1 MEMLGDF
8 FASVGQ
14 WLESI
19 MRILGDFFAS
29 VGQWAGTVLEVFGD
43 AGLDPLR
50 AGIVLLAGL
59 WAGTINTIVG
69 SGTLVTFPVLVT
81 LGYAPVVATISNA
94 MGLIAGAAA
103 GSWGYRRELKG
114 LGPTLARLLPASIA
128 GGITGAALL
137 LNLPEYVFE
146 FVAPFLIVIA
156 LGFVIFQPKLQRAV
170 RARAEKRAANGN
182 GRVKTGEHPLALTLL
197 VYFAGVYG
205 GYFVA
210 AQGILLVGILGVFL
224 AGTMQNA
231 NAMKNILV
239 LAVNTIAAISYMIFA
254 FDRINWPVVLLIA
267 ISSLIGGFFGA
278 KVGRRLSPILL
289 RSVIVTLGLVAL
301 GVMIA
306 NLVNG

>member
-1 MEMLGDF
+1 MEILGAL
-8 FASVGQ
+8 FAS
-14 WLESI
+14 
-19 MRILGDFFAS
+19 
-29 VGQWAGTVLEVFGD
+29 AGPTDGSLAAVFD
-43 AGLDPLR
+43 ETGLDPLR
-50 AGIVLLAGL
+50 AGIILLAGL

-94 MGLIAGAAA
+94 MGLIAGSAA

-114 LGPTLARLLPASIA
+114 LGPTLARLLPASIV

-146 FVAPFLIVIA
+146 FVAPFLIVVA

-170 RARAEKRAANGN
+170 RARAEKRTASGN
-182 GRVKTGEHPLALTLL
+182 GSGKTGEHPLALLLL

-267 ISSLIGGFFGA
+267 ISSLIGGFVGA

-301 GVMIA
+301 VVMVA
-306 NLVNG
+306 NLING